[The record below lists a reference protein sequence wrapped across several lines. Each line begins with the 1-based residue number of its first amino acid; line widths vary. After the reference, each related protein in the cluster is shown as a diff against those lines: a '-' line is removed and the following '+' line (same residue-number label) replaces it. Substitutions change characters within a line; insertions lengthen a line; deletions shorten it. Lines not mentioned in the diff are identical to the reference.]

1 MNPKQ
6 HIHVAPGHEVP
17 SAKVDGVD
25 EHAPRPVMTQPLNT
39 RDPFAGADPR
49 TRHDPGDV
57 LPHSKATPI
66 AVVNAAFPNDSPK
79 DARAKARRLFYEHLD
94 VADKILRSPKTTNA
108 LKLRALDLLGK
119 YGIGVA
125 TVQLDKEG
133 NAVSL
138 PPINIITQVN
148 GAAAEVKQIHITP
161 VQT

>member
-6 HIHVAPGHEVP
+6 HIHVPPGQDVP
-17 SAKVDGVD
+17 SAKVDHVD
-25 EHAPRPVMTQPLNT
+25 ERVPRPVMTPPANR
-39 RDPFAGADPR
+39 RDPFANDDPSAR
-49 TRHDPGDV
+49 PDPSDA

-66 AVVNAAFPNDSPK
+66 GIVNAAFPNDSPK

-94 VADKILRSPKTTNA
+94 VADRILRSPKTTNA

-148 GAAAEVKQIHITP
+148 GESTEVKQVYIAQ
-161 VQT
+161 VKS